1 MKKSLLL
8 CATALMAASSAFAA
22 VQDGQTYAP
31 STKNDVT
38 LTCKNIWIFDR
49 CHDNEAYSASP
60 LGNGDLGGKNYR
72 TATLAN
78 GVVYF
83 AGSPNGVGKL
93 LKFDANTGAQIGE
106 ELTLT
111 VDGAPLEGTLCANN
125 IIADSFGHMLIIGAT
140 FKQTEVSEESP
151 LAPVKAYTVDTETGA
166 LTLFATLPR
175 EHNARIDY
183 FDVIGD
189 ITGTEANAIIMA
201 AAAQDGGWV
210 YRWELAKGATEW
222 TGGFEGAVAYEIKSF
237 YINEP
242 EEGAITMWNYAPA
255 VKIVMGE
262 GDLQYAGE
270 LFYVDGFTAAPILY
284 DTWGAVIDSFENAI
298 DLAPEAGANGIA
310 EVAIKGRKFIA
321 VANHQ
326 HTGSNGGNEI
336 SFNEVGADMAF
347 TGMERVWLIPANGM
361 NPELISDAGNR
372 FHAIYTQKL
381 VDKNGKEGCYLL
393 TAKSFAGL
401 GVYLIAE
408 EGFEFEAGAVEGIE
422 ANNVNVV
429 VANGMISVNEAS
441 SIEVYNMAGQK
452 VVEANASQVAA
463 PAAGAYIVKANVNGN
478 AVVEKVIL

>member
-49 CHDNEAYSASP
+49 CHDNDAYVASP
-60 LGNGDLGGKNYR
+60 LGDPTTGKNYR

-83 AGSPNGVGKL
+83 AGSPNAVGKL

-125 IIADSFGHMLIIGAT
+125 VIVDSFGHMLIIGAT

-478 AVVEKVIL
+478 AVVEKVVL

>member
-31 STKNDVT
+31 TTKNDVT
-38 LTCKNIWIFDR
+38 ITCKNIWIFDR
-49 CHDNEAYSASP
+49 CHDNAAYVASP
-60 LGNGDLGGKNYR
+60 LGNADLGGKNYR

-83 AGSPNGVGKL
+83 AGSPSGVGKL
-93 LKFDANTGAQIGE
+93 LKFDAATGAQIGA

-111 VDGAPLEGTLCANN
+111 IDGAPLEGTLCANN
-125 IIADSFGHMLIIGAT
+125 VIADTYGHILIIGYISA
-140 FKQTEVSEESP
+140 QTEVSEESP

-189 ITGTEANAIIMA
+189 ITGTEADALIMA
-201 AAAQDGGWV
+201 AAASDGGWV
-210 YRWELAKGATEW
+210 YRWKLAKGTTEW
-222 TGGFEGAVAYEIKSF
+222 KGDFDGSVALEMKDF
-237 YINEP
+237 YLNAP
-242 EEGAITMWNYAPA
+242 EEGAITAWGIAPA
-255 VKIVMGE
+255 TKIVMGE
-262 GDLQYAGE
+262 GELQFAGE
-270 LFYVDGFTAAPILY
+270 LFYIDGFTAAPILY
-284 DTWGAVIDSFENAI
+284 DTFGGVIDSFENAI
-298 DLAPEAGANGIA
+298 SLAPQTGANGIA
-310 EVAIKGRKFIA
+310 EVSIKGRNFIA
-321 VANHQ
+321 VANNQ
-326 HTGSNGGNEI
+326 HTGSNGGNEV
-336 SFNEVGADMAF
+336 SFNEVGDNMAF
-347 TGMERVWLIPANGM
+347 EGMERIWLIPANGM
-361 NPELISDAGNR
+361 NPELVSDGGAR

-393 TAKSFAGL
+393 TAKCFAGL
-401 GVYLIAE
+401 GIYLIAE
-408 EGFEFEAGAVEGIE
+408 EGFELEAGAVEGIE